1 MGMNEPSRLWDEE
14 VDVIVV
20 GSGAGGMTAAL
31 CAAGEG
37 LKALV
42 IEKSEFYGGT
52 SAVSGGGIWIP
63 CNDDIQKNGGQDSY
77 EAALG
82 YVKLLTEG
90 EVPESR
96 IAAYLQN
103 APEMVRHL
111 ARRFGVRFRAVP
123 LYPDYYPN
131 KPGGMEGHRSME
143 PVEFNAALLGEDF
156 DRQRPPF
163 KGTQVLG
170 RLAMNQVEA
179 HLLFTKGKG
188 WIGLLLKMMLR
199 YWLDLGWRFKTKR
212 DRRMTLGQALVGQL
226 RHALKQQQVPLW
238 LNTGLAELIEEDGR
252 VTGVVAEREGRLLRL
267 RARRGVVLASG
278 GFESNQQMREQYL
291 PHPTRVEWTGA
302 PPINFGD
309 GIRAGQALGASLG
322 FMNLVWGSP
331 TVHVPGASSQTTL
344 FVERAMP
351 RCVIVNAKGKR
362 FVNEAAAYPD
372 VVTAMYA
379 DAAKGNGA
387 VPAWFIFDA
396 QFRKKYPAGLF
407 LPGQMQPD
415 SSLPK
420 DWLDKVYYRADTLAA
435 LAQKIGVDVR
445 GLAATIER
453 FNAHAVKGEDPDFG
467 KGQTAIDRYY
477 SDPQNH
483 PNPCL
488 GPLTD
493 GPFYAIRLDP
503 GEIGTKG
510 GLVTDAQARVLR
522 EDGSVIAGLYATG
535 NCSAA
540 VMGKTYAGA
549 GSTLGPAMTFAYLA
563 ARDLALQATAPA
575 VAQAA

>member
-1 MGMNEPSRLWDEE
+1 MGMNEPTQIWDEE
-14 VDVIVV
+14 FDVVVV

-63 CNDDIQKNGGQDSY
+63 CNDDIEKNGGRDSY

-111 ARRFGVRFRAVP
+111 ARHFGVRFRSVP

-131 KPGGMEGHRSME
+131 KPGGMDGHRSME
-143 PVEFNAALLGEDF
+143 PVEFNAALLGQEF

-163 KGTQVLG
+163 KGTQVMG
-170 RLAMNQVEA
+170 RLSMNQVEA
-179 HLLFTKGKG
+179 HTLFTKGKG
-188 WIGLLLKMMLR
+188 WIGLIMKMMLR
-199 YWLDLGWRFKTKR
+199 YWFDLGWRFKTKR

-226 RHALKQQQVPLW
+226 RYALQQQQVPLW
-238 LNTGLAELIEEDGR
+238 LETGLTDLVHDNGR
-252 VTGVVAEREGRLLRL
+252 VTGVVAQRGGRAIRL
-267 RARRGVVLASG
+267 RARRGVILASG

-291 PHPTRVEWTGA
+291 PHPTQVAWTGA
-302 PPINFGD
+302 PPINHGD
-309 GIRAGQALGASLG
+309 GIRAGQALGAGLG

-351 RCVIVNAKGKR
+351 RCVIVNRKGQR

-379 DAAKGNGA
+379 DDAKGNGA

-415 SSLPK
+415 SALPK
-420 DWLDKVYYRADTLAA
+420 DWLDKVYYRADSLAA
-435 LAQKIGVDVR
+435 LAAKIGVDAQ

-453 FNAHAVKGEDPDFG
+453 FNAHAEKGEDPDFH
-467 KGQTAIDRYY
+467 KGTTAIDRYY
-477 SDPQNH
+477 SDPQNQ

-510 GLVTDAQARVLR
+510 GLLTDEHARVLR
-522 EDGSVIAGLYATG
+522 EDGGVIEGLYATG
-535 NCSAA
+535 NTSAA

-549 GSTLGPAMTFAYLA
+549 GSTLGPAMTFGYLA
-563 ARDLALQATAPA
+563 ARDLARQPVAPA
-575 VAQAA
+575 VTA

>member
-1 MGMNEPSRLWDEE
+1 MNEPTQIWDEE
-14 VDVIVV
+14 FDVVVV

-63 CNDDIQKNGGQDSY
+63 CNDDIEKNGGRDSY

-111 ARRFGVRFRAVP
+111 ARQFGVRFRSVP
-123 LYPDYYPN
+123 LYPDYYPD
-131 KPGGMEGHRSME
+131 KPGGLDGHRSME
-143 PVEFNAALLGEDF
+143 PVEFNAALLGEEF

-163 KGTQVLG
+163 KGTQVMG
-170 RLAMNQVEA
+170 RLSMNQVEA
-179 HLLFTKGKG
+179 HTLFTKGKG
-188 WIGLLLKMMLR
+188 WIGLIMKMMLR

-226 RHALKQQQVPLW
+226 RYALQQQQVPLW
-238 LNTGLAELIEEDGR
+238 LETGLTDLVHDNGR
-252 VTGVVAEREGRLLRL
+252 VTGVVAQRGGRAIRL
-267 RARRGVVLASG
+267 RARRGVILASG

-291 PHPTRVEWTGA
+291 PHPTQVAWTGA
-302 PPINFGD
+302 PPINHGD
-309 GIRAGQALGASLG
+309 GIRAGQALGAGLG

-351 RCVIVNAKGKR
+351 RCVIVNRKGQR

-379 DAAKGNGA
+379 DDAKGNGA

-415 SSLPK
+415 SALPK
-420 DWLDKVYYRADTLAA
+420 DWLDKVYYRADSLAA
-435 LAQKIGVDVR
+435 LAAKIGVDAQ

-453 FNAHAVKGEDPDFG
+453 FNAHAVKGEDPDFH
-467 KGQTAIDRYY
+467 KGTTAIDRYY
-477 SDPQNH
+477 SDPQNQ

-510 GLVTDAQARVLR
+510 GLLTDEHARVLR
-522 EDGSVIAGLYATG
+522 EDGGVIEGLYATG
-535 NCSAA
+535 NTSAA

-549 GSTLGPAMTFAYLA
+549 GSTLGPAMTFGYLA
-563 ARDLALQATAPA
+563 ARDLARQPVAPTVTA
-575 VAQAA
+575 

>member
-1 MGMNEPSRLWDEE
+1 MGMNEPSRIWDEE

-42 IEKSEFYGGT
+42 IEKSEYYGGT

-63 CNDDIQKNGGQDSY
+63 CNDDIEKNGGQDSY

-96 IAAYLQN
+96 IEAYLQN

-111 ARRFGVRFRAVP
+111 ARRFGVRFRGVP
-123 LYPDYYPN
+123 LYPDYYPD
-131 KPGGMEGHRSME
+131 KPGGLDGHRSME

-170 RLAMNQVEA
+170 RLSMNQVEA
-179 HLLFTKGKG
+179 HILFTKGKG
-188 WIGLLLKMMLR
+188 WIGLILKMMLR

-226 RHALKQQQVPLW
+226 RYALKTQQVPLW
-238 LNTGLAELIEEDGR
+238 LHTGLTELIEENGR
-252 VTGVVAEREGRLLRL
+252 VTGVIAEREGQRLRL

-291 PHPTRVEWTGA
+291 PHPTRAEWTGA
-302 PPINFGD
+302 PPINHGD

-351 RCVIVNAKGKR
+351 RCLIVNAKGRR

-379 DAAKGNGA
+379 DDAKGHGA

-407 LPGQMQPD
+407 LPAQMQPD
-415 SSLPK
+415 SALPK

-435 LAQKIGVDVR
+435 LAQKIGVDAQ
-445 GLAATIER
+445 GLAATVER

-467 KGQTAIDRYY
+467 KGQTVIDRYY

-493 GPFYAIRLDP
+493 APFYAIRLDP

-522 EDGSVIAGLYATG
+522 EDGSVIPGLYATG

-563 ARDLALQATAPA
+563 ARDLAAQATAPA

>member
-1 MGMNEPSRLWDEE
+1 MGMNEPTQIWDEE
-14 VDVIVV
+14 FDVVVV

-63 CNDDIQKNGGQDSY
+63 CNDDIEKNGGRDSY

-111 ARRFGVRFRAVP
+111 ARHFGVRFRSVP

-131 KPGGMEGHRSME
+131 KPGGMDGHRSME
-143 PVEFNAALLGEDF
+143 PVEFNAALLGQEF

-163 KGTQVLG
+163 KGTQVMG
-170 RLAMNQVEA
+170 RLSMNQVEA
-179 HLLFTKGKG
+179 HTLFTKGKG
-188 WIGLLLKMMLR
+188 WIGLIMKMMLR
-199 YWLDLGWRFKTKR
+199 YWFDLGWRFKTKR

-226 RHALKQQQVPLW
+226 RYALQQHQVPLW
-238 LNTGLAELIEEDGR
+238 LETGLTDLVHDNGR
-252 VTGVVAEREGRLLRL
+252 VTGVVAQRGGRALRL
-267 RARRGVVLASG
+267 RARRGVILASG

-291 PHPTRVEWTGA
+291 PHPTQVAWTGA
-302 PPINFGD
+302 PPINHGD
-309 GIRAGQALGASLG
+309 GIRAGQALGAGLG

-351 RCVIVNAKGKR
+351 RCVIVNRKGQR

-379 DAAKGNGA
+379 DDAKGNGA

-415 SSLPK
+415 SALPK
-420 DWLDKVYYRADTLAA
+420 DWLDKVYYRADSLAA
-435 LAQKIGVDVR
+435 LAAKIGVDAQ

-453 FNAHAVKGEDPDFG
+453 FNAHAVKGEDPDFH
-467 KGQTAIDRYY
+467 KGTTAIDRYY
-477 SDPQNH
+477 SDPQNQ

-510 GLVTDAQARVLR
+510 GLLTDEHARVLR
-522 EDGSVIAGLYATG
+522 DDGGVIDGLYATG

-549 GSTLGPAMTFAYLA
+549 GSTLGPAMTFGYLA
-563 ARDLALQATAPA
+563 ARDLARQPVASAVTA
-575 VAQAA
+575 

>member
-1 MGMNEPSRLWDEE
+1 MGMNEPAGGWDAEF
-14 VDVIVV
+14 DVVVV

-37 LKALV
+37 LSALV

-63 CNDDIQKNGGQDSY
+63 CNDDIARNGGQDSY

-82 YVKLLTEG
+82 YVKLLTDG
-90 EVPESR
+90 EVPEAR

-111 ARRFGVRFRAVP
+111 ARTFDVRFRSVP

-131 KPGGMEGHRSME
+131 KPGGMDGHRSME
-143 PVEFNAALLGEDF
+143 PVEFNAALLGEEF

-163 KGTQVLG
+163 KGTQVMG

-179 HLLFTKGKG
+179 HTLFTKGKG
-188 WIGLLLKMMLR
+188 WIGLIMKMMLR

-226 RHALKQQQVPLW
+226 RYALKQRDVPLW
-238 LNTGLAELIEEDGR
+238 LNTGLTELVQEHGR
-252 VTGVVAEREGRLLRL
+252 VSGVVAVRDGRPLRL

-302 PPINFGD
+302 PPINHGD
-309 GIRAGQALGASLG
+309 GIRAGQALGAGLG

-351 RCVIVNAKGKR
+351 RCVIVNRKGQR

-379 DAAKGNGA
+379 DDAKGNGA

-415 SSLPK
+415 SALPK
-420 DWLDKVYYRADTLAA
+420 DWLDKVYYRADSLAA
-435 LAQKIGVDVR
+435 LAAKIGVDAQ
-445 GLAATIER
+445 GLTATVER
-453 FNAHAVKGEDPDFG
+453 FNAHAVKGEDPDFH
-467 KGQTAIDRYY
+467 KGETAIDRYY

-510 GLVTDAQARVLR
+510 GLLTDPQARVLR
-522 EDGSVIAGLYATG
+522 EDGSVIEGLYATG
-535 NCSAA
+535 NTSAA

-549 GSTLGPAMTFAYLA
+549 GSTLGPAMTFGYLA
-563 ARDLALQATAPA
+563 ARDLARQPVAAPA
-575 VAQAA
+575 AAG